1 VNSNPSHPQPILGEG
16 NSKNYHIFVVDD
28 DDLVRTSLAR
38 RLRREGFDIREFESG
53 ESVIEFLD
61 QVSVAPDAII
71 MDFKMTGLNGVE
83 TTKLIRQRGSSVPV
97 ILLTAYPGAMNQDEA
112 QRERVFKILTKTI
125 DLEGLPQ
132 VIYDAI
138 QHQRT

>member
-1 VNSNPSHPQPILGEG
+1 MNSNPSHPQPILGEG

-83 TTKLIRQRGSSVPV
+83 TTKRIRQQGSAVPV
-97 ILLTAYPGAMNQDEA
+97 ILLTAYPGAMNQDA
-112 QRERVFKILTKTI
+112 ARREGVFKILTKTI